1 MLARPPLRE
10 DRCFA
15 RRVTLLVLAGHVAT
29 PVGPLW
35 GRLAHILLCAGVSAT
50 VASGGQKSSDEGCT
64 AYSGLQCPV
73 RDVRACRG
81 PIDEQ
86 HVRTKSACTHTSTWQ
101 ERLAL
106 RRMWWKSVSRAGR
119 VSDAVYGR
127 PDRRPAN
134 GGPAASEGDC
144 RRTAGS
150 LATLVRRAVWRPTGL
165 PATVAAIHPQAVLPQ
180 HQATSDVRG
189 DVPRT
194 RPA

>member
-1 MLARPPLRE
+1 MFRPQGDPPRACGPRRHSSGSPLGKIGTYLALR
-10 DRCFA
+10 
-15 RRVTLLVLAGHVAT
+15 RRQRDCGL
-29 PVGPLW
+29 
-35 GRLAHILLCAGVSAT
+35 GRA
-50 VASGGQKSSDEGCT
+50 KSSDEGCT